1 MRDIASIIGLKVIS
15 SKEGRE
21 VGTVSQAIVSLSS
34 GELEGLIVGKGPS
47 EKGIEAADIEV
58 IGSDAVMVSTHRVA
72 RHLSELPGL
81 MEKRR
86 DPAAGPREVLTA
98 AGRRLGVLSTIY
110 IDPATKRVS
119 RYEVSGG
126 AWRDITE
133 GVLSLQPCAG
143 TVDGRDSVVVPAA
156 ALSAPPGEGG
166 LKQQLAKF
174 GELARSQA
182 QQAAESLSETGD
194 SVRRGLGDALGAAK
208 NLTQSG
214 QERKASAPP
223 ASPEAPPPSP
233 EAPPPAPQTPEAA
246 PQPEPAPEPCCRP
259 EPAGDQPSMEAE
271 PQEPDAPPVR
281 HEDNGWEASQAAPS
295 TGEQATQP
303 EGDEQHNG

>member
-133 GVLSLQPCAG
+133 GVLSLQPFAG

-156 ALSAPPGEGG
+156 AMSAPPGEGG

-208 NLTQSG
+208 NLSQSA
-214 QERKASAPP
+214 QERKSPAPP
-223 ASPEAPPPSP
+223 PSAEAPPPP
-233 EAPPPAPQTPEAA
+233 TPEPEPDA
-246 PQPEPAPEPCCRP
+246 QPEPAPEPCCPP
-259 EPAGDQPSMEAE
+259 EPASDQPSVEAE
-271 PQEPDAPPVR
+271 PQEAAAPPAG
-281 HEDNGWEASQAAPS
+281 HEDNGWEASQATPS
-295 TGEQATQP
+295 TGEQGTQP